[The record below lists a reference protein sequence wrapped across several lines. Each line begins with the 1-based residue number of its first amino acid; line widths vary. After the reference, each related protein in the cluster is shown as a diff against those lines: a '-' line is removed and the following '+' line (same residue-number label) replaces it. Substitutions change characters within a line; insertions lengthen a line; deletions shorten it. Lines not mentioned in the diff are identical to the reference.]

1 MKINITINMG
11 DSHFLLSV
19 IVKPNTVGTGVPTSV
34 TSSGSGGGGPNF
46 TATTTNT
53 NGNFPFTIV
62 ALAENY
68 DIP

>member
-1 MKINITINMG
+1 MKINITITLG

-19 IVKPNTVGTGVPTSV
+19 IVQPNNVGTGVPTSV
-34 TSSGSGGGGPNF
+34 SSGGGSGGGGF

-53 NGNFPFTIV
+53 TGSYPFSIV
-62 ALAENY
+62 AYAENY